1 MALNDPLASVLSAV
15 QNAEQRGKKA
25 ITTTSN
31 SKLVRKV
38 LDIMVAEGYVEGYD
52 VTPDAKG
59 DLLTVRLLG
68 RINKTGVVKPR
79 HQIKKGEYERF
90 EKRFLPA
97 RGFGV
102 IIISTVK
109 GLMTHEQAKQLNLGG
124 TLISYCY

>member
-1 MALNDPLASVLSAV
+1 MTLNDPLASVLSAV
-15 QNAEQRGKKA
+15 QNAEQRGKKT

-38 LDIMVAEGYVEGYD
+38 LDIMAAEGYVEGYD

-59 DLLTVRLLG
+59 DLLTVKLLG

-79 HQIKKGEYERF
+79 YQIKKGEYERF
-90 EKRFLPA
+90 EKRLLPA